1 METNGQILVFP
12 TPQNLVPVATQEVVP
27 VNGTSTL
34 IADTGTRLV
43 TRDELRFIQTPE
55 ATRTHKPVSHHEL
68 VNAIIDT
75 LKFRHLNV
83 VKDEYAVSFDGMKMF
98 GLMEIDVE
106 WSGVRFAIGLRNG
119 NDKSMRLALT
129 VGYRVFCCSNMMFKG
144 DYHPLI
150 ARHSNQF
157 NLIDQVSIG
166 VDKIQRNFEP
176 LNKQIDMWS
185 AKAISDDDARIILY
199 KAFIEKGLPVPLK
212 LLKDTHNHYFSPRHD
227 EFAPRT
233 LWSLSNSFTSA
244 FKELDPLKQYPATA
258 KLADFLTQFEKL

>member
-1 METNGQILVFP
+1 MENGRLLEFP
-12 TPQNLVPVATQEVVP
+12 TTIQTIAPVIPLVPA
-27 VNGTSTL
+27 NGTNSTL
-34 IADTGTRLV
+34 IADTGTRKL
-43 TRDELRFIQTPE
+43 TRDELRLISTPP
-55 ATRTHKPVSHHEL
+55 ATRTHKPVSHYEL

-106 WSGVRFAIGLRNG
+106 WSGLRFAIGLRNG

-166 VDKIQRNFEP
+166 VDKIQRNFGP
-176 LNKQIDMWS
+176 LNEQIELWS
-185 AKAISDDDARIILY
+185 SRQLSDDDARVILY
-199 KAFIEKGLPVPLK
+199 KAFLEKGLPVPLK
-212 LLKDTHNHYFSPRHD
+212 LLKDTHAHYFNPKYD

-233 LWSLSNSFTSA
+233 LWSLSNAFTSA
-244 FKELDPLKQYPATA
+244 FKELDPLKAYPVTA
-258 KLADFLTQFEKL
+258 KLSGFLSQFEL